1 MYIDPNVGGVL
12 FQALAGIA
20 TVIMGVLFF
29 FSRQIRSG
37 IAHLR
42 RILTGTSEEKKSE

>member
-37 IAHLR
+37 IAQLR
-42 RILTGTSEEKKSE
+42 RLLSGASKDKKPE

>member
-1 MYIDPNVGGVL
+1 MYIDPNVGGIL

-20 TVIMGVLFF
+20 TVIMGVVFF

-37 IAHLR
+37 IAHIR
-42 RILTGTSEEKKSE
+42 RRFFGNSKDSKPE